1 MIGNEILNCVSSCKG
16 FYKGGINLEDKLI
29 IKNIKK
35 QKEKGMEM
43 LIDEYGNFIT
53 SIVRRTLANARI
65 YEEECIDDVLLSI
78 WNNIEKF
85 DSEKNSFKNW
95 IGSISKYRAINYRKK
110 YTNNNMHLEL
120 EDKEISY
127 IDKKLDKKEIEEEVN
142 DLISTLSD
150 KDAELFRK
158 YYLEDISLKDIAI
171 QNETTVENLHNRL
184 SRGRKKMKIH
194 LNKKKA

>member
-1 MIGNEILNCVSSCKG
+1 MIGNKIFNCISSCKG

-110 YTNNNMHLEL
+110 YTNNNIHLEL

-127 IDKKLDKKEIEEEVN
+127 IDKKLDKKEIEEEIN

-184 SRGRKKMKIH
+184 SRGRKKMRIH
-194 LNKKKA
+194 LNRKKA

>member
-1 MIGNEILNCVSSCKG
+1 M
-16 FYKGGINLEDKLI
+16 EDKLI

-43 LIDEYGNFIT
+43 LIDEYGSFIT

-110 YTNNNMHLEL
+110 YANSNVYLDSEA
-120 EDKEISY
+120 KEIIY
-127 IDKKLDKKEIEEEVN
+127 IDKDLDKREIEEEVDN
-142 DLISTLSD
+142 LISTLSY

-158 YYLEDISLKDIAI
+158 YYLEDVSLKDIAV

-184 SRGRKKMKIH
+184 SRGRKKMR
-194 LNKKKA
+194 LSLSKKKA

>member
-1 MIGNEILNCVSSCKG
+1 M
-16 FYKGGINLEDKLI
+16 EDKLI
-29 IKNIKK
+29 IKNIIKK
-35 QKEKGMEM
+35 KEKGMEM

-53 SIVRRTLANARI
+53 SIVRRTLVNAKI
-65 YEEECIDDVLLSI
+65 YEEECIDDVLLAI

-85 DSEKNSFKNW
+85 DNEKNSFKNW

-110 YTNNNMHLEL
+110 YISSDAYLNIEHE
-120 EDKEISY
+120 EIPY
-127 IDKKLDKKEIEEEVN
+127 IDKELDMREIEEEIN
-142 DLISTLSD
+142 DLISTLND
-150 KDAELFRK
+150 KDAEIFRR

-184 SRGRKKMKIH
+184 SRGRKKLRLH

>member
-1 MIGNEILNCVSSCKG
+1 M
-16 FYKGGINLEDKLI
+16 EDKLI

-35 QKEKGMEM
+35 KKEKGMEM
-43 LIDEYGNFIT
+43 LIDEYGNFIA

-127 IDKKLDKKEIEEEVN
+127 IDKKLYKKEIEEEIN
-142 DLISTLSD
+142 DLISTLSA

-158 YYLEDISLKDIAI
+158 YYLEEMSLKDIAM